1 MAVKPLKIL
10 FSSSL
15 ASPSSELSAIC
26 PRSSFFWNNIFWC
39 PRFLMQDL
47 TLEYLEYLQKKI
59 EFFPRFWPRSS
70 ADLFQIIKLW
80 YNLCNFKCVFF
91 TPCVFGLWGF
101 RAMGGSLKILINNI
115 YKKIWT
121 FINWFFD
128 LLIWCEI
135 LWNIWYGYFGLLY
148 TPFYHSLRSGSDIIT
163 CRRRR
168 FSIAIEVSLRTI
180 GYCALS

>member
-101 RAMGGSLKILINNI
+101 RAMGGSLEILINNI

-121 FINWFFD
+121 FINWFFAI
-128 LLIWCEI
+128 LIWCVKY
-135 LWNIWYGYFGLLY
+135 YGTFDVDLLVCY
-148 TPFYHSLRSGSDIIT
+148 TRRSITVWDLGPTSLPVGGD
-163 CRRRR
+163 
-168 FSIAIEVSLRTI
+168 VL
-180 GYCALS
+180 ALPSRCHWEQ